1 VLMELSLHDE
11 AEEVVLKGLKY
22 ATESEQLLAELALR
36 DLLRV
41 IYKNVSNS
49 KQGEKKIDNEYKM
62 ETTSRKL
69 SSLVKYTN
77 LNDRAYDYLS
87 RYSASNKGEAQ
98 RGMDELINHPELQDI
113 NLANSLPAQQRFY
126 NTWNFYHAS
135 RNEQELSLAA
145 ALRVI
150 DLWHSNPKHVSLNTA
165 PYIGHL
171 GSVIGKLINL
181 KRFPE
186 ALELLK
192 RLEKLEVKG
201 RRNLRTKF
209 TALEIRYQIY
219 FMNSGKLEK
228 TLDREQIVNDG
239 LRKFGRSIKDG
250 PKLTLLY
257 NFGVTHLLLGNSKD
271 ALKCFSRIKDF
282 GELRDRTDL
291 QGVSRL
297 IRLLLLESS
306 NNTLHFG
313 HFLRTNKRFLA
324 KKDRAYAL
332 EGLVYDWL
340 HKQHKL
346 VGRAERRASY
356 GEFANKIQPLV
367 AEGVIGSEEIYIW
380 ATAQQKNTNPM
391 NVLNE
396 MAG

>member
-1 VLMELSLHDE
+1 
-11 AEEVVLKGLKY
+11 
-22 ATESEQLLAELALR
+22 
-36 DLLRV
+36 
-41 IYKNVSNS
+41 
-49 KQGEKKIDNEYKM
+49 
-62 ETTSRKL
+62 
-69 SSLVKYTN
+69 
-77 LNDRAYDYLS
+77 
-87 RYSASNKGEAQ
+87 
-98 RGMDELINHPELQDI
+98 
-113 NLANSLPAQQRFY
+113 
-126 NTWNFYHAS
+126 
-135 RNEQELSLAA
+135 
-145 ALRVI
+145 
-150 DLWHSNPKHVSLNTA
+150 
-165 PYIGHL
+165 
-171 GSVIGKLINL
+171 
-181 KRFPE
+181 
-186 ALELLK
+186 
-192 RLEKLEVKG
+192 
-201 RRNLRTKF
+201 
-209 TALEIRYQIY
+209 
-219 FMNSGKLEK
+219 MNSGKLNK

-306 NNTLHFG
+306 NDTLHFG

-346 VGRAERRASY
+346 LGWAERRASY
-356 GEFANKIQPLV
+356 GEFATKIQPLV
-367 AEGVIGSEEIYIW
+367 AEGIVGSEEIYIW
-380 ATAQQKNTNPM
+380 ATAQQRNTNPM
-391 NVLNE
+391 NVFNE